1 MHPVLHRWC
10 KELGESE
17 EREMLGRH
25 AGRLVAEVVPSGS
38 ESAYWQVGRRLLPHA
53 SRVYEWIDREF
64 QVGADGVGG
73 DVERDA
79 TFELG
84 YLFSRHGRMKAAEK
98 MYVRALEGKE
108 KAWGPDHTSTLDTV
122 YNLGNLYWKQGKME
136 EAEKTYLRA
145 LGGYEKAVGPESV
158 N

>member
-1 MHPVLHRWC
+1 
-10 KELGESE
+10 
-17 EREMLGRH
+17 
-25 AGRLVAEVVPSGS
+25 
-38 ESAYWQVGRRLLPHA
+38 
-53 SRVYEWIDREF
+53 VYEWIDREF